1 MIKQHIN
8 RAIFQPQTYAES
20 CWAASFTNVFSQ
32 FPNET
37 DKKTEADFLTQ
48 LGKRGNNA
56 SIQKTELENLLNN
69 SIFSK
74 YLTKLPNLFWKSI
87 TAIVDSGKILVHCF
101 PIFESPNS
109 HFVNIYGY
117 EENKTGKWLYI
128 YDPKPD
134 KKGQHYVLSY
144 SYFLQTMTQNTGTT
158 RNQMAGIFYFKDTPP
173 LNSSLD
179 TQNFSLHDA
188 NVKTNS
194 LLENLVSVANTL
206 IEDSSAVSYE
216 FLSIANV
223 PLKGIE
229 RGSIKTLGKKPEENN
244 ILQPTSLR
252 FAESQLSQTIKNF
265 QILRSHLYK
274 SNFLPLIHITNANV
288 TPNEFKFITAITYR
302 QNESGVE
309 SIFSLEFLNV
319 PEIKNTLNTFLG
331 LPNFGLSIYIENDN
345 YRRLE
350 LTADN
355 ILPFTFQIDKKD
367 FMSKPLSS
375 LDQLLQQN
383 TIQVST
389 PNDFVKVEQ
398 FKNPRRRK

>member
-1 MIKQHIN
+1 MVKQHIN
-8 RAIFQPQTYAES
+8 RGTFQPQTYAES
-20 CWAASFTNVFSQ
+20 CWAASFANVFSQ
-32 FPNET
+32 FPNKE
-37 DKKTEADFLTQ
+37 DKKTEADFLKH
-48 LGKRGNNA
+48 LDKKENNA
-56 SIQKTELENLLNN
+56 SIQKAEFDSLRNTDL
-69 SIFSK
+69 FSK
-74 YLTKLPNLFWKSI
+74 YLTQLPNLYWKSI
-87 TAIVDSGKILVHCF
+87 IAIVDSGKILVHCF
-101 PIFESPNS
+101 PIFESSDS

-144 SYFLQTMTQNTGTT
+144 SYFLQTMNQNKTPNKDITGKHIS
-158 RNQMAGIFYFKDTPP
+158 GVFYFKDPPP
-173 LNSSLD
+173 LTSSLD
-179 TQNFSLHDA
+179 PQNFSLHDT
-188 NVKTNS
+188 NVNSNS

-223 PLKGIE
+223 PLEGIT
-229 RGSIKTLGKKPEENN
+229 RGSIKTLGGDN

-252 FAESQLSQTIKNF
+252 FAESKLKF
-265 QILRSHLYK
+265 QIVRSHLYK

-288 TPNEFKFITAITYR
+288 TPNEFEFITAITYR

-309 SIFSLEFLNV
+309 SIFSLAFLNV
-319 PEIKNTLNTFLG
+319 PEIKNRLNDFLK

-350 LTADN
+350 LKADN

-367 FMSKPLSS
+367 FMSKPLNS
-375 LDQLLQQN
+375 LEPLLQQN
-383 TIQVST
+383 TMQVIT
-389 PNDFVKVEQ
+389 PNDLARVEQ
-398 FKNPRRRK
+398 LKNQQRRK

>member
-1 MIKQHIN
+1 MVKLHIN
-8 RAIFQPQTYAES
+8 RGTFQPQTYAES
-20 CWAASFTNVFSQ
+20 CWAASFANVFSQ
-32 FPNET
+32 FSNET

-74 YLTKLPNLFWKSI
+74 YLTQLPNLFWKSI

-101 PIFESPNS
+101 PIFGLEMS

-144 SYFLQTMTQNTGTT
+144 SCFLQTMPQNTGTT

-188 NVKTNS
+188 NVKSNS

-223 PLKGIE
+223 PLEGIT
-229 RGSIKTLGKKPEENN
+229 RGSIKTLGGDN

-252 FAESQLSQTIKNF
+252 VAEIQLSQIIKNF

-288 TPNEFKFITAITYR
+288 TPNEFEFITAITYR

-319 PEIKNTLNTFLG
+319 PEIKNNLNNFLS
-331 LPNFGLSIYIENDN
+331 LPNFSLSIYIENDN

-389 PNDFVKVEQ
+389 PNDFVRVEQ
-398 FKNPRRRK
+398 FKNPRQRK